1 MNKLLI
7 FIGILSVFTISA
19 CKNETTYRPRTITG
33 KPGETVVVISDE
45 QWENEIGSVIRKTLS
60 QPQLGLPQ
68 EEPLLDVIKVPHI
81 AFKDLFKKNRNIIT
95 TNISAKINEPT
106 ISFTKDTWAYPQIV
120 IKLSAKDEKELTTLF
135 QENAEK
141 ILAILL
147 RTEKKRLMDE
157 YARHPDRGI
166 DNVLRDKHDLS
177 IKVQQG
183 FYIAKDTTDFVWLR
197 YETPKISEGIFLW
210 FQDYTTED
218 LFTTEKIIEHH
229 NKMLQQYVP
238 GPTPGSYMQTEHR
251 LDPLVNTIK
260 LNGNY
265 TTEIRGLWTVES
277 DYMGGPFISLSI
289 LDPIRNRIVTAMG
302 WVFAPK
308 YDKRNFIREVE
319 ARIYSIN
326 FPDQEAMKE
335 KKN

>member
-7 FIGILSVFTISA
+7 FIGILSFFAISA
-19 CKNETTYRPRTITG
+19 CKNGTNYRPKTITG

-45 QWENEIGSVIRKTLS
+45 LWESELGSVIRKTLT

-68 EEPLLDVIKVPHI
+68 EEPLLDVIKVPHD

-120 IKLSAKDEKELTTLF
+120 IKLSAKEEKELTTLF

-147 RTEKKRLMDE
+147 RTEKERLMDE
-157 YARHPDRGI
+157 YAQHSDRGI
-166 DNVLRDKHDLS
+166 DKVLQDKHDLS

-183 FYIAKDTTDFVWLR
+183 FFIAKDTSDFVWLR
-197 YETPKISEGIFLW
+197 YETPKISQGIFLW
-210 FQDYTTED
+210 FQDYTEENM
-218 LFTTEKIIEHH
+218 FTPEKIIEHH
-229 NKMLQQYVP
+229 NEMLQKYVP
-238 GPTPGSYMQTEHR
+238 GPTAGSYMQTEHR
-251 LDPLVNTIK
+251 LEPLVNTIV
-260 LNGNY
+260 LNENY

-277 DYMGGPFISLSI
+277 DFMGGPFISLSI

-308 YDKRNFIREVE
+308 FDKRNFLREVE
-319 ARIYSIN
+319 AMVYSVK
-326 FPDQEAMKE
+326 FPDQEAMKQGE
-335 KKN
+335 